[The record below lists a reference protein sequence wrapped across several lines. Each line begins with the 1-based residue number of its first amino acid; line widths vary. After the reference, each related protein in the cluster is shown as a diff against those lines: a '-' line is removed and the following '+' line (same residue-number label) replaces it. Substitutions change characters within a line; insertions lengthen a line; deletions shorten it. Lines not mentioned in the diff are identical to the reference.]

1 MFLPAEAGEVH
12 LDDPVVD
19 EPDPTPAGQLFRSDR
34 GTESLDDKDPCR
46 HAVETA
52 TRSLTNRTANL
63 DPLRALRY
71 GWVDSEGQTLRAV
84 AIIDV
89 PMIEIIDGMVS
100 MGWAF
105 GV

>member
-1 MFLPAEAGEVH
+1 MILAGASLPEQG
-12 LDDPVVD
+12 
-19 EPDPTPAGQLFRSDR
+19 R
-34 GTESLDDKDPCR
+34 G
-46 HAVETA
+46 
-52 TRSLTNRTANL
+52 RSLH
-63 DPLRALRY
+63 ALIA
-71 GWVDSEGQTLRAV
+71 TLLAGSYVRAV